1 MEKNI
6 LQSNEHVNKLL
17 TASSLCSKLT
27 PCYNKT
33 KSGDKVKITIEVDLT
48 KVTAEQ
54 EVLIGRLLGYV
65 EDSNPPRKLEQEHEI
80 GAGKTMLS
88 QEQEQDQDSNTDD
101 GDLDADGL
109 PWDGRIHSSNHKKT
123 AKGVWARRKNVP
135 DEVYNKVEAEL
146 KAAMAVPAGDAFDFD
161 QMDIPGANV
170 DAPPPPPPPMS
181 YAEFAQ
187 VITKAITDGKVTNQQ
202 VGVVLRDMGIPTFLS
217 ISNREDLIPSI
228 MLKLGL

>member
-1 MEKNI
+1 M
-6 LQSNEHVNKLL
+6 
-17 TASSLCSKLT
+17 
-27 PCYNKT
+27 
-33 KSGDKVKITIEVDLT
+33 KITIEVDLT

-170 DAPPPPPPPMS
+170 EAPPPPPPPMS